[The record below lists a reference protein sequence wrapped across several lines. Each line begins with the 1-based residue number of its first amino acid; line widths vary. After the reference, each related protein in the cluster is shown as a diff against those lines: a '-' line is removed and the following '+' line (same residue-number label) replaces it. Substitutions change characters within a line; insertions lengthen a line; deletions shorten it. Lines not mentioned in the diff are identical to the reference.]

1 MAHGKSQKHKSEA
14 GSHEHK
20 IETSLPEHKAETNP
34 HHEHKAEGGGL
45 LTGRLML
52 GLLVALSLGFGAVMA
67 KKYRDLEAKA
77 VTGAASKAVAPAKD
91 PEVEKALNELGKKL
105 GSIKSELDELE
116 PVLKKLGVKVE
127 KKTAAG
133 PHGH

>member
-1 MAHGKSQKHKSEA
+1 MAHGKSQKHKSGA
-14 GSHEHK
+14 GSQEHK
-20 IETSLPEHKAETNP
+20 IETSLPEHKEETNP
-34 HHEHKAEGGGL
+34 HHEHKAEWGGL
-45 LTGRLML
+45 LTGRLMM

-67 KKYRDLEAKA
+67 KKYRDLEARAGKGVA
-77 VTGAASKAVAPAKD
+77 STAASQAKD
-91 PEVEKALNELGKKL
+91 PEVEKALSELGKKL